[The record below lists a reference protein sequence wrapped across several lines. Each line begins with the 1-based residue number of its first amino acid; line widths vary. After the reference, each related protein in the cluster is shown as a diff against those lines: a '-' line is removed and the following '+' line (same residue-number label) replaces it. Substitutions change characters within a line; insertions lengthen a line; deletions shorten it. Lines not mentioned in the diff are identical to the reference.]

1 MSDEA
6 FSEKLAGISSSKLEM
21 STGMKNSEEMISK
34 ILKND
39 KDFVELGKAVAE
51 KFRDEADPKK

>member
-6 FSEKLAGISSSKLEM
+6 FSQKVNGIQSSKLEM
-21 STGMKNSEEMISK
+21 STANKSSEEMISK

-39 KDFVELGKAVAE
+39 KDFIELGKSVGE
-51 KFRDEADPKK
+51 KFRDSV